1 MPRRPQDANLF
12 IKFSRRSVL
21 NQAKSYGEKILDN
34 NNNVVEEIV
43 GAGRPIHDNVDYV
56 HIEIPGDRDTI
67 NDRPVQCCDKRLLQ
81 KGAQLTPVCRARLGP
96 DDKPMLEE
104 CDVHRF
110 LEEFIAFKSGQEE
123 QQIGQD
129 LKGWPGIDPASVED
143 LAYFKVHTVEQLAA
157 MNDSNVGQFHT
168 LRQRARDYLDEAKKG
183 AASINVRAEL
193 DARDKALENER
204 EARKALEK
212 QVQELIAQS
221 AKAAE
226 KSAQGKGATK

>member
-12 IKFSRRSVL
+12 VKFSRRPVL
-21 NQAKSYGEKILDN
+21 NQAKSYGEKTVDN
-34 NNNVVEEIV
+34 NNNVIDEVV
-43 GAGRPIHDNVDYV
+43 GVGHPVHDNVDYV
-56 HIEIPGDRDTI
+56 YISIPGDRDNI
-67 NDRPVQCCDKRLLQ
+67 VERPVECCDKRLRI
-81 KGAQLTPVCRARLGP
+81 KGAKITPVCRARLGP

-110 LEEFIAFKSGQEE
+110 FDEYIAFKSGQED

-129 LKGWPGIDPASVED
+129 LKGWPGIDPASIED

-168 LRQRARDYLDEAKKG
+168 LRQRARDYLEEAKKG

-193 DARDKALENER
+193 DARDRALAAER
-204 EARKALEK
+204 EKREALEK
-212 QVQELIAQS
+212 QVAELVAAQ
-221 AKAAE
+221 A
-226 KSAQGKGATK
+226 KSATQGKGVAK